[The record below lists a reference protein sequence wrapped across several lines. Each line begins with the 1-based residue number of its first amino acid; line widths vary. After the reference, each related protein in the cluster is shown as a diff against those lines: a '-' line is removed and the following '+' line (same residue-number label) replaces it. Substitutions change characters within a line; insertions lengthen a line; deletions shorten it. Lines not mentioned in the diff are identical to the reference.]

1 MFFSKSVIIAFAS
14 GAFAANHNVVVGQ
27 NNGLTFTPSTVTAA
41 VGDTVTYQFAT
52 QNHTV
57 TSGNANAGCTPDG
70 KFYSGFVPATAPAAA
85 AKPKGNKMVRGV
97 NNLFDLEKRAN
108 SPTFTV
114 AVANTQPQVVYC
126 SQAQHCQSGMV
137 MVINPSTSG
146 ATSLQQYQQAASKAK
161 TNVIPKTGVTGGTLN
176 AAAKANA
183 AAKPAASG
191 AAKPAAGAAKGK
203 KAGKKTGKA
212 N

>member
-1 MFFSKSVIIAFAS
+1 MFFSKSIIIAFAS
-14 GAFAANHNVVVGQ
+14 GAFAANHNVAVGQ

-41 VGDTVTYQFAT
+41 VGDTVTYQFLT

-57 TSGNANAGCTPDG
+57 TSGSANVGCSPDG
-70 KFYSGFVPATAPAAA
+70 KFYSGFVPVTAAAA
-85 AKPKGNKMVRGV
+85 AKSNKMVRGL
-97 NNLFDLEKRAN
+97 NNVFDLEKRAN

-114 AVANTQPQVVYC
+114 AVTNTQPQVVYC

-146 ATSLQQYQQAASKAK
+146 ATSLSQVQAAASKAK
-161 TNVIPKTGVTGGTLN
+161 TNVVPKTGVSGGTLN
-176 AAAKANA
+176 AAAKAA
-183 AAKPAASG
+183 QAAKPAASA
-191 AAKPAAGAAKGK
+191 AAKGGKKGK
-203 KAGKKTGKA
+203 KAAKG